1 MSLIL
6 IYSCAFLFV
15 KIYAEKSILSGTE
28 PADSSLRSSNIAK
41 GGDAEDTSSDTFKE
55 DMHDEPVVS
64 EPVENIVYKINADGY
79 PMLMAAATHVSD
91 IEVEPASGTPAVT
104 APPVTSETHT
114 STTPLPET
122 TKAPETQ
129 PPETAST
136 EQSTDNLAEDM
147 LDDGSEEEVDEY
159 DSDENML
166 EEPDESYDDGST
178 VLSPEELQDLLDRLG
193 VSGSGSH
200 GGESNPNDVL
210 YSVNSYKDQTLTYYD
225 TTLGRMRTD
234 NAFEIVCQVTSRE
247 ISSSYDPEAIKA
259 QAIAVYSYIKHY
271 EQEGRY
277 AKIGSKSDVPDIIV
291 ECVEAIDGLAMFYGD
306 EYIMAAFSSS
316 TGGFSASSKNVWGE
330 DVPYLQSVQN
340 DFDQLD
346 ERYYGLATT
355 YTVDE
360 LRQKI
365 ESNTDIKLSNNYSE
379 WIRVL
384 SHHDY
389 IYADSLS
396 IDGHT
401 TAYISGKERTITGY
415 VFRTYILGIR
425 STAFTVSYSN
435 GVFTFTTYGYGHG
448 VGMSQ
453 VGANLYAK
461 YGGYTFDQILH
472 HYYTNVTIR

>member
-28 PADSSLRSSNIAK
+28 PADSSLRSTNNSEGVDNEEDSSLIA
-41 GGDAEDTSSDTFKE
+41 SD
-55 DMHDEPVVS
+55 DMTDKPVAS
-64 EPVENIVYKINADGY
+64 EPVENIVNKINADGY
-79 PMLMAAATHVSD
+79 PMLMAAATHVAD
-91 IEVEPASGTPAVT
+91 IEIEPANKTPAVT
-104 APPVTSETHT
+104 APPVTSETHA
-114 STTPLPET
+114 STTATSET
-122 TKAPETQ
+122 TKVSETK

-136 EQSTDNLAEDM
+136 EQSTDNSSED
-147 LDDGSEEEVDEY
+147 LPDDGSEELE
-159 DSDENML
+159 DSDPENGEL
-166 EEPDESYDDGST
+166 EDPDEGDYDDSPI
-178 VLSPEELQDLLDRLG
+178 LSPEELQEMLDRLG
-193 VSGSGSH
+193 ASGVFH
-200 GGESNPNDVL
+200 GGESNPNDIL
-210 YSVNSYKDQTLTYYD
+210 YSVNSYKDQTLTFYD
-225 TTLGRMRTD
+225 TSQGRMRTE
-234 NAFEIVCQVTSRE
+234 NAFDIVCQVTSYE
-247 ISSSYDPEAIKA
+247 ISSSYEPEAIKA
-259 QAIAVYSYIKHY
+259 QAIAIYSYIKHY

-277 AKIGSKSDVPDIIV
+277 AKIGSKSNVPDIIV

-316 TGGFSASSKNVWGE
+316 TGGFSASSKHVWGE
-330 DVPYLQSVQN
+330 DVPYLQSVKN

-346 ERYYGLATT
+346 ERYYGLSTT
-355 YTVDE
+355 YTVE
-360 LRQKI
+360 EVRKKI

-384 SHHDY
+384 GHHDN
-389 IYADSLS
+389 IYTDSLS

-472 HYYTNVTIR
+472 HYYTDVTIR